1 MRKENIKRME
11 ESDEEKAEKKKV
23 RTQRLFVC
31 GGVGEYVSQS
41 QVKGE
46 YEGQRQIENR
56 LLVMAVSYSRIHRRS
71 KRCAGMEISL

>member
-31 GGVGEYVSQS
+31 VGGWVSMCL
-41 QVKGE
+41 K
-46 YEGQRQIENR
+46 
-56 LLVMAVSYSRIHRRS
+56 AKS
-71 KRCAGMEISL
+71 KKNVRDKDKLKTGSL